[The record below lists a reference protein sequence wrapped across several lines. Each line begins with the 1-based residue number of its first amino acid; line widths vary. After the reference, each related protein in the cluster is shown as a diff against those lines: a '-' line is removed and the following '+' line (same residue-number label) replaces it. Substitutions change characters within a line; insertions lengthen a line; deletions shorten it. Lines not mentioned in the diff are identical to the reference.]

1 MTDENKNT
9 AIQSLLGCSKSSSR
23 REFYNNTNLPQEL
36 RKLWNKQ
43 PNHPPKANKEE
54 HAKLKVSKR
63 KEIIKI
69 RAEINEIDDKNNR
82 KY

>member
-1 MTDENKNT
+1 MTGENKNT

-43 PNHPPKANKEE
+43 PKHTPKANKEE
-54 HAKLKVSKR
+54 QAKLKVSKR